1 MATALIEH
9 VLAHQLAQ
17 NDAVPA
23 AAAHVASLIQQQ
35 RIIAHAELEEG
46 LNGPVIHRYAYAGY
60 LPAPTPGAGGYRL
73 DPLKISHFRLLIMT
87 ASITRWQLRLTAL
100 LSASNA
106 PEVRTA
112 GFRLFLES
120 FAPSTTRLLAAG
132 KTTLTA
138 AQSVLASPKS
148 DPTLFLSALEIA
160 RLILAKSTWHP
171 EWARE
176 NVGAQTVQ
184 KLVSRLVEAASADGS
199 EVSSG

>member
-106 PEVRTA
+106 PEVRT
-112 GFRLFLES
+112 
-120 FAPSTTRLLAAG
+120 STTLLLAAG